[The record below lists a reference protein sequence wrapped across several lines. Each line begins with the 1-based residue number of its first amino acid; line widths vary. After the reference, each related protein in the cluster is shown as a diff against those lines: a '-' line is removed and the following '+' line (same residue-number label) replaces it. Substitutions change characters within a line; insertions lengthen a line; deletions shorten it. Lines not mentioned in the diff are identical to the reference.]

1 MTPICHHTI
10 TFQGVHVETKAFP
23 KFEEFFSLKRQ
34 VVQLLHNVNATLKVP
49 IIPSQISLFL
59 NGLKGKNNIEAVKT
73 CTHTLVTHRVGYH
86 YDVFSKGSDGIENK
100 VLVEAEGKGG
110 NKDGSCPSL
119 GRGGGGSG
127 VFTYCILDW

>member
-1 MTPICHHTI
+1 M
-10 TFQGVHVETKAFP
+10 
-23 KFEEFFSLKRQ
+23 
-34 VVQLLHNVNATLKVP
+34 QLLHNVNATLNVP

-100 VLVEAEGKGG
+100 VLVELEGKGG
-110 NKDGSCPSL
+110 NKDGPVSASRCCQLFLFSSMCMC
-119 GRGGGGSG
+119 GKDVSSN
-127 VFTYCILDW
+127 I